1 MTQKHNSVSV
11 FCRCGSLLCASLGCK
26 PVVSGGKKKK
36 LSKRRQRQSVNCNS
50 QERLQRDDSWGGGE
64 YNSSP
69 ERFWIH
75 DRRFNFALGFM
86 PMTRHASLKNSAFKT
101 FLNQFQL
108 NSCHICLNMR
118 PKPQCRLTSSVYDHL
133 ENIYN
138 TGSFS
143 FFFGHGGVN
152 ETAQKHRHVHSILS
166 NVFFV
171 CFFFFK
177 RYTHRPTE
185 HSVPSLQR
193 LNEHVQGKKNIKYH
207 TLITS
212 LKYQINI

>member
-1 MTQKHNSVSV
+1 
-11 FCRCGSLLCASLGCK
+11 
-26 PVVSGGKKKK
+26 
-36 LSKRRQRQSVNCNS
+36 
-50 QERLQRDDSWGGGE
+50 
-64 YNSSP
+64 
-69 ERFWIH
+69 
-75 DRRFNFALGFM
+75 M

>member
-1 MTQKHNSVSV
+1 M
-11 FCRCGSLLCASLGCK
+11 
-26 PVVSGGKKKK
+26 
-36 LSKRRQRQSVNCNS
+36 SKRRQRQSVNCNS
-50 QERLQRDDSWGGGE
+50 QERLQRDDSWGGGGE

-171 CFFFFK
+171 CFFFLNG
-177 RYTHRPTE
+177 THIDR
-185 HSVPSLQR
+185 Q
-193 LNEHVQGKKNIKYH
+193 NIQYH
-207 TLITS
+207 PCRD
-212 LKYQINI
+212 